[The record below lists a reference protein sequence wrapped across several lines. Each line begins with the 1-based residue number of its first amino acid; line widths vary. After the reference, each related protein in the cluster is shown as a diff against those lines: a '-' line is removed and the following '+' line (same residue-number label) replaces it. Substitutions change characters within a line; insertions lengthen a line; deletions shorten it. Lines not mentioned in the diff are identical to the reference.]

1 MSDRVQANRVR
12 FIRLGE
18 GSSWAE
24 ECLRSDTLRVG
35 FWLNEHFDLCTKAK
49 WQELARAFEK
59 HGKSKGIATNFVTQ
73 VRAVM
78 EDDGTT
84 LWVTF
89 YAGRMYWTFIDPRV
103 EPWPATH
110 GDEGAYRQTRPW
122 RSETIHDV
130 PLWMTAL
137 PGWLTKTA
145 GFLGASCDM
154 ERPNDVIQRVNGDA
168 IPAVAT
174 ADRLLGEL
182 QTSVVP
188 LLHLMDW
195 RDFELLVGLIFSTS
209 GWRRQGRVGEE
220 QETSDIEI
228 ELPSTGERA
237 FVQIKSAT
245 SQPEFDEYR
254 TKFGG
259 SAYNRMFYAY
269 HQGEIHNAD
278 PRITVL
284 GPERLAKMIVE
295 AGLVS
300 WVLDKV
306 R

>member
-18 GSSWAE
+18 SSSWAK
-24 ECLRSDTLRVG
+24 ECLRSDTLRIG
-35 FWLNEHFDLCTKAK
+35 FWTQELFDLCTNSK

-59 HGKSKGIATNFVTQ
+59 RGKSKATITNFVAQ
-73 VRAVM
+73 VRAVF

-84 LWVTF
+84 LWATF
-89 YAGRMYWTFIDPRV
+89 HAGRMYWTFIDARLM
-103 EPWPATH
+103 PWPATH
-110 GDEGAYRQTRPW
+110 GEEGCYRQTRPW
-122 RSETIHDV
+122 RSETINGV

-145 GFLGASCDM
+145 GFPGTSCDM
-154 ERPNDVIQRVNGDA
+154 ERPEDVIRRVNGDV
-168 IPAVAT
+168 IPEIAT
-174 ADRLLGEL
+174 ADRLLLEL
-182 QTSVVP
+182 QASVVP

-237 FVQIKSAT
+237 FVQIKSAANQT
-245 SQPEFDEYR
+245 EFDEYR
-254 TKFGG
+254 SKFGG
-259 SAYNRMFYAY
+259 SAYDRMFYAY
-269 HQGEIHNAD
+269 HQGQIQTTD
-278 PRITVL
+278 SRITLL
-284 GPERLAKMIVE
+284 GPERLARMVVE

>member
-24 ECLRSDTLRVG
+24 ECLRSDTLRIG
-35 FWLNEHFDLCTKAK
+35 FWTDELFELCIKSK

-59 HGKSKGIATNFVTQ
+59 RGKSKAIVTNFVSQ
-73 VRAVM
+73 VRAVFQ
-78 EDDGTT
+78 DDGRT

-89 YAGRMYWTFIDPRV
+89 NAGRMYWTFVDPRI
-103 EPWPATH
+103 EPWVAPH
-110 GDEGAYRQTRPW
+110 GEGSYRQTRPW
-122 RSETIHDV
+122 RSETIHGI

-137 PGWLTKTA
+137 PGWLTKTG
-145 GFLGASCDM
+145 GFPGASCEM
-154 ERPNDVIQRVNGDA
+154 ERPEDVIQRVNGDA
-168 IPAVAT
+168 IPEVAT
-174 ADRLLGEL
+174 AEHLLTEL
-182 QTSVVP
+182 QASVIP

-245 SQPEFDEYR
+245 NQSEFDEYR
-254 TKFGG
+254 NKFGG
-259 SAYNRMFYAY
+259 SAYDRMFYAY
-269 HQGEIHNAD
+269 HQGQIQTTD
-278 PRITVL
+278 SRITLL
-284 GPERLAKMIVE
+284 GPARLARMIVE